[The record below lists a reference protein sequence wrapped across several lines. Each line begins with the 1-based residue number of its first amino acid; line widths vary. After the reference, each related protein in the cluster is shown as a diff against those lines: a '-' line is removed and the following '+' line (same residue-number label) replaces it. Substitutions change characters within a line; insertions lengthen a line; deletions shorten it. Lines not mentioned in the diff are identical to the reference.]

1 MKTILVI
8 SLLAIPHAACSQAPS
23 YPGAVVDNN
32 GKVWVGKFQVV
43 KDVVVL
49 SKSQGA
55 EVFPAWRTREVR
67 GYDSLRN
74 LNRRWISHAS
84 ISGEPRYYEMVVEG
98 KIRVVR
104 RSHGDTSARDVD
116 YDYFYIDDGVLIPLM
131 KFRDQ
136 LYKKIRVSTGDDLL
150 NPNEPSDAIRY
161 IQRYNQT
168 FRSVG
173 TSTAH

>member
-1 MKTILVI
+1 V
-8 SLLAIPHAACSQAPS
+8 
-23 YPGAVVDNN
+23 VVDIN

-43 KDVVVL
+43 EDVVVL

-74 LNRRWISHAS
+74 LNRRWISYTS
-84 ISGEPRYYEMVVEG
+84 KRGEPRYYEIVVEG

-104 RSHGDTSARDVD
+104 RSHGDTSALDID
-116 YDYFYIDDGVLIPLM
+116 YDYFYIDEGILTPLM

-136 LYKKIRVSTGDDLL
+136 LYKKIRESNSADLL